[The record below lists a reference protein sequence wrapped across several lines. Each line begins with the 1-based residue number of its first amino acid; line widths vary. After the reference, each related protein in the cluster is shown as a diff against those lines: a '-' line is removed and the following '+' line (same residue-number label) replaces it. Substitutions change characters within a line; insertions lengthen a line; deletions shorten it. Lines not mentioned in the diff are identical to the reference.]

1 MNIKEAKNQIKQS
14 VSIYLAKDEYGN
26 YKIPVEK
33 QRPVFLIGAP
43 GIGKTAIMEQIA
55 KELDIAIVSYSMT
68 HHTRQSA
75 LGLPFIVKKNYQ
87 GEEYDVSEY
96 TMSEIIASVYESME
110 KSGKKEGILFLDEIN
125 CVSET
130 LAPSMLQFLQY
141 KTFGNHRV
149 PQGWV
154 ICTAGN
160 PPEYNRSVHEF
171 DVVTMDRLKVMEAEA
186 DLDVWRIYA
195 EQKGLHNAILSYL
208 DIKKDDFYHIENTV
222 DGKVYVT
229 ARGWEDLSEAI
240 FLYEEKGFKVDES
253 LIGQY
258 IRDKRVAGEFATYYE
273 LYEKYKEDYG
283 IRNILKNGADEAA
296 VNRAKEANFDER
308 TTVMGLIIEALRPG
322 IRCCVER
329 KEALKG
335 LLEKLKTVGADSDVP
350 ARLAEMIE
358 EFDREALREEAAN
371 GLSHERRR
379 ENCFRT
385 GFLEEMIRMIRLE
398 NVTDAEAFELLK
410 KNFNEHITKSKEAD
424 VAMGREL
431 ENAFDFTERAFGDDN
446 EMLLLV
452 TELTVNK
459 AAARFITDNG
469 CDKYYQY
476 NKKLMLHERSRNL
489 REEIEEFKR
498 MQENTERISDTGS
511 LDDQ

>member
-14 VSIYLAKDEYGN
+14 VSIYLAKDDYGN
-26 YKIPVEK
+26 YKIPIEK
-33 QRPVFLIGAP
+33 QRPMFLLGAP

-55 KELDIAIVSYSMT
+55 KEMDIAIVTYSMT

-110 KSGKKEGILFLDEIN
+110 KSGKNEGILFLDEIN

-186 DLDVWRIYA
+186 DFDTWKIYA
-195 EQKGLHNAILSYL
+195 DSKGLHKAIISYL
-208 DIKKDDFYHIENTV
+208 DIKHDDFYHIENTV

-240 FLYEEKGFKVDES
+240 FLYEEKGFPVDEA

-258 IRDKRVAGEFATYYE
+258 LRDRRVAGEFATFYE
-273 LYEKYKEDYG
+273 LYEKYKSDYG
-283 IRNILKNGADEAA
+283 IRRMLESGADDGIVKRAGEAA
-296 VNRAKEANFDER
+296 FDER

-322 IRCCVER
+322 IRENVEKMNAYQALFEDLKKIDPEGDVVGSLSRILEEEEIALLKEQSASGLSYGR
-329 KEALKG
+329 KRESQIKESFIEASIQDI
-335 LLEKLKTVGADSDVP
+335 KLAGATG
-350 ARLAEMIE
+350 
-358 EFDREALREEAAN
+358 REA
-371 GLSHERRR
+371 
-379 ENCFRT
+379 FD
-385 GFLEEMIRMIRLE
+385 I
-398 NVTDAEAFELLK
+398 LK
-410 KNFNEHITKSKEAD
+410 KNFNNEITKAKAEAEGIVKELD
-424 VAMGREL
+424 
-431 ENAFDFTERAFGDDN
+431 NAFDFTERAFGDEN
-446 EMLLLV
+446 EMLLLI

-459 AAARFITDNG
+459 AAARFISENG
-469 CDKYYQY
+469 CEKYFLY
-476 NKKLMLHERSRNL
+476 NKKLMLHERSKNL
-489 REEIEEFKR
+489 REEIKEFNRIQEEKR
-498 MQENTERISDTGS
+498 EDGIAGI
-511 LDDQ
+511 

>member
-1 MNIKEAKNQIKQS
+1 VNIKEAKNQIKQS
-14 VSIYLAKDEYGN
+14 VSIYLAKDEFGN
-26 YKIPVEK
+26 YKIPIEK

-75 LGLPFIVKKNYQ
+75 LGLPFIVERDYG
-87 GEEYDVSEY
+87 GEKVNVSEY
-96 TMSEIIASVYESME
+96 TMSEIIATVYEIME

-149 PQGWV
+149 PEGWV

-186 DLDVWRIYA
+186 DYDVWKIYA
-195 EQKGLHNAILSYL
+195 EQKGLHNSIMSYL

-240 FLYEEKGFKVDES
+240 YLYEEKGFKVDEA

-273 LYEKYKEDYG
+273 LYEKYKTDYG
-283 IRNILKNGADEAA
+283 IRNILENGADEAA
-296 VNRAKEANFDER
+296 ISRAKEAAFDER
-308 TTVMGLIIEALRPG
+308 TTVIGLIIEALRPG
-322 IRCCVER
+322 IRACVER

-335 LLEKLKTVGADSDVP
+335 LLEKLKTVGNEGDIP
-350 ARLAEMIE
+350 ARLTEIIDE
-358 EFDREALREEAAN
+358 LNKEAFREEAAS

-379 ENCFRT
+379 ANRFRT
-385 GFLEEMIRMIRLE
+385 SFLEDNIQKIKLAG
-398 NVTDAEAFELLK
+398 VTGAEAFELLK
-410 KNFNEHITKSKEAD
+410 GNFNELVTASKEAD
-424 VAMGREL
+424 AAMGKEL

-446 EMLLLV
+446 EMLLLI

-459 AAARFITDNG
+459 AAAKFITDNG

-476 NKKLMLHERSRNL
+476 NQKLMLNERSKNL
-489 REEIEEFKR
+489 REEIEEFKKLKK
-498 MQENTERISDTGS
+498 TE
-511 LDDQ
+511 L

>member
-14 VSIYLAKDEYGN
+14 VSIYLAKDEYNN
-26 YKIPVEK
+26 YKIPIEK
-33 QRPVFLIGAP
+33 QRPVFLIGPP

-96 TMSEIIASVYESME
+96 TMSEIISSVYESME

-154 ICTAGN
+154 IATAGN

-171 DVVTMDRLKVMEAEA
+171 DVVTMDRLKVMETEA
-186 DLDVWRIYA
+186 DFDVWKIYA
-195 EQKGLHNAILSYL
+195 EQKGLHNSIMSYL

-229 ARGWEDLSEAI
+229 ARGWEDLSEAVY
-240 FLYEEKGFKVDES
+240 LYEEKGFKVDES

-283 IRNILKNGADEAA
+283 IRNILENGASDEN
-296 VNRAKEANFDER
+296 VERAKAAAFDER
-308 TTVMGLIIEALRPG
+308 TTVMGLLIEALRPG
-322 IRCCVER
+322 ISACVER
-329 KEALKG
+329 KEGLKG
-335 LLEKLKTVGADSDVP
+335 LLEKLKTVGSDTDIP
-350 ARLAEMIE
+350 ERLTQMIGE
-358 EFDREALREEAAN
+358 IEGEALREEAAS

-379 ENCFRT
+379 QTRFKT
-385 GFLEEMIRMIRLE
+385 GFLEEIIQMIRLE
-398 NVTDAEAFELLK
+398 KASGDSAFSLLK
-410 KNFNEHITKSKEAD
+410 DNFNDKVSRSKEAD
-424 VAMGREL
+424 MKMLNAL
-431 ENAFDFTERAFGDDN
+431 EKAFDFVERAFGDDN

-452 TELTVNK
+452 TELTVNRS
-459 AAARFITDNG
+459 AARFIADNG
-469 CDKYYQY
+469 CDKYYRY
-476 NKKLMLHERSRNL
+476 NKKLMLNERSKNL
-489 REEIEEFKR
+489 REEIEAFKKI
-498 MQENTERISDTGS
+498 QADAETVDNI
-511 LDDQ
+511 

>member
-14 VSIYLAKDEYGN
+14 VGIYLAKDEFGN
-26 YKIPVEK
+26 YKIPIEK
-33 QRPVFLIGAP
+33 QRPIFLIGAP

-75 LGLPFIVKKNYQ
+75 LGLPFIVEKD
-87 GEEYDVSEY
+87 YDGQRVNVSEY

-186 DLDVWRIYA
+186 DFDVWKLYA
-195 EQKGLHNAILSYL
+195 EQKGLHNSIMSYL

-240 FLYEEKGFKVDES
+240 YLYEEKGFKTDEA

-273 LYEKYKEDYG
+273 LYEKYKSDYG
-283 IRNILKNGADEAA
+283 IRNILENGADTSVVTRASAA
-296 VNRAKEANFDER
+296 SFDER

-322 IRCCVER
+322 IRACVEK

-335 LLEKLKTVGADSDVP
+335 LLDKLKSVGSEGDVSG
-350 ARLAEMIE
+350 RLSQIIDELNAQ
-358 EFDREALREEAAN
+358 LLKEEAAS

-379 ENCFRT
+379 INQFRT
-385 GFLEEMIRMIRLE
+385 SFLEDNIQKIKLE
-398 NVTDAEAFELLK
+398 GVSGSEAFELLK
-410 KNFNEHITKSKEAD
+410 DSFNKLVTESKESDA
-424 VAMGREL
+424 AALKEL
-431 ENAFDFTERAFGDDN
+431 DNAFDFTEKAFGDDN

-469 CDKYYQY
+469 CEKYYKY
-476 NKKLMLHERSRNL
+476 NQKLMLNERSKNL

-498 MQENTERISDTGS
+498 LEQEARKNDAK
-511 LDDQ
+511 

>member
-14 VSIYLAKDEYGN
+14 VSIYLAKDEYNN
-26 YKIPVEK
+26 YRIPIEK
-33 QRPVFLIGAP
+33 QRPVFLIGPP

-96 TMSEIIASVYESME
+96 TMSEIISSVYESME

-154 ICTAGN
+154 IATAGN

-171 DVVTMDRLKVMEAEA
+171 DVVTMDRLKVMETEA
-186 DLDVWRIYA
+186 DFDVWKIYA
-195 EQKGLHNAILSYL
+195 EQKGLHNSIMSYL

-229 ARGWEDLSEAI
+229 ARGWEDLSEAVY
-240 FLYEEKGFKVDES
+240 LYEEKGFKVDES

-283 IRNILKNGADEAA
+283 IRNILENGASDEN
-296 VNRAKEANFDER
+296 VERAKAAAFDER
-308 TTVMGLIIEALRPG
+308 TTVTGLLIEALRPA
-322 IRCCVER
+322 IRANVETR
-329 KEALKG
+329 AALTG
-335 LLEKLKTVGADSDVP
+335 LFEKLKSIGPDESDVSG
-350 ARLAEMIE
+350 RLSEMIAE
-358 EFDREALREEAAN
+358 EEKERLKEEAAN
-371 GLSHERRR
+371 GLSVEKRR
-379 ENCFRT
+379 ESQYRIE
-385 GFLEEMIRMIRLE
+385 FLEDNAQNIRLNATGE
-398 NVTDAEAFELLK
+398 KSGFEILKESFNGRINDTKTKSQEVGKQLERAFEFVEK
-410 KNFNEHITKSKEAD
+410 
-424 VAMGREL
+424 
-431 ENAFDFTERAFGDDN
+431 AFGDDN

-476 NKKLMLHERSRNL
+476 NQKLMLNERSKNL
-489 REEIEEFKR
+489 REEIEEFKK
-498 MQENTERISDTGS
+498 MQSES
-511 LDDQ
+511 LKADNI

>member
-1 MNIKEAKNQIKQS
+1 MNIREAKEQIKQS
-14 VSIYLAKDEYGN
+14 VSIYLAKDDFGN
-26 YKIPVEK
+26 YKIPIEK
-33 QRPVFLIGAP
+33 QRPIFLIGAP

-75 LGLPFIVKKNYQ
+75 LGLPFIVKKNFQ

-186 DLDVWRIYA
+186 DFETWKIYA
-195 EQKGLHNAILSYL
+195 DSKNLHKAIMSYL
-208 DIKKDDFYHIENTV
+208 DIKQDDFYHIENTV

-240 FLYEEKGFKVDES
+240 YLYEEKGFKVDEA

-258 IRDKRVAGEFATYYE
+258 LRDKRVTGEFATFYE
-273 LYEKYKEDYG
+273 LYEKYKADYG
-283 IRNILKNGADEAA
+283 IRKMLEAGADEKI
-296 VNRAKEANFDER
+296 VSRAKEAAFDER

-322 IRCCVER
+322 IRDNVE
-329 KEALKG
+329 KMSAYKSLFENLQKIAPDGDIAGDLAH
-335 LLEKLKTVGADSDVP
+335 LLEEEEIALLKEQS
-350 ARLAEMIE
+350 
-358 EFDREALREEAAN
+358 AN
-371 GLSHERRR
+371 GLSYSRKR
-379 ENCFRT
+379 ESQ
-385 GFLEEMIRMIRLE
+385 IKE
-398 NVTDAEAFELLK
+398 NFIEASIQAIKLAGVQGQPAFDFLK
-410 KNFNEHITKSKEAD
+410 KNFNEEISKAKSEAE
-424 VAMGREL
+424 GILKEL
-431 ENAFDFTERAFGDDN
+431 ENAFDFTERAFGDEN
-446 EMLLLV
+446 EMLLLI
-452 TELTVNK
+452 TELTVNPY
-459 AAARFITDNG
+459 AARFISENG
-469 CDKYYQY
+469 CDKYFQY
-476 NKKLMLHERSRNL
+476 NQKLMLHERSKNL
-489 REEIEEFKR
+489 REEIQEFNRIQEENR
-498 MQENTERISDTGS
+498 NNAGTGI
-511 LDDQ
+511 

>member
-14 VSIYLAKDEYGN
+14 VSIYLAKDEYNN
-26 YKIPVEK
+26 YRIPIEK
-33 QRPVFLIGAP
+33 QRPVFLIGPP

-154 ICTAGN
+154 IATAGN

-171 DVVTMDRLKVMEAEA
+171 DVVTMDRLKVMETEA
-186 DLDVWRIYA
+186 DFDVWKIYA
-195 EQKGLHNAILSYL
+195 EQKGLHNSIMSYL

-229 ARGWEDLSEAI
+229 ARGWEDLSEAVY
-240 FLYEEKGFKVDES
+240 LYEEKGFKVDES

-283 IRNILKNGADEAA
+283 IRNILENGASDEN
-296 VNRAKEANFDER
+296 VERAKAAAFDER
-308 TTVMGLIIEALRPG
+308 TTVMGLLIEALRPG
-322 IRCCVER
+322 ISACVER
-329 KEALKG
+329 KEGLKG
-335 LLEKLKTVGADSDVP
+335 LLEKLKTVGSDTDIP
-350 ARLAEMIE
+350 ERLTQMIGE
-358 EFDREALREEAAN
+358 IEGEALREEAAS

-379 ENCFRT
+379 QTRFKT
-385 GFLEEMIRMIRLE
+385 GFLEEIIQMIRLE
-398 NVTDAEAFELLK
+398 KASGDSAFSLLK
-410 KNFNEHITKSKEAD
+410 DNFNDKVSRSKEAD
-424 VAMGREL
+424 MKMLNAL
-431 ENAFDFTERAFGDDN
+431 EKAFDFVERAFGDDN

-452 TELTVNK
+452 TELTVNRS
-459 AAARFITDNG
+459 AARFIADNG
-469 CDKYYQY
+469 CDKYYRY
-476 NKKLMLHERSRNL
+476 NKKLMLNERSKNL
-489 REEIEEFKR
+489 REEIEAFKKI
-498 MQENTERISDTGS
+498 QADAETVDNI
-511 LDDQ
+511 